1 MGFFIRARRALSR
14 SFTGGR
20 PTRVHSASCVALATA
35 LFSLAFVPTA
45 FAAGPQPRT
54 NDLSSVCL
62 VNATTGWAVG
72 SEGAMMK
79 TVNGGATWTS
89 QKSGTAYWLRS
100 VAFTDSSHGWAV
112 GGAGTI
118 LVTTDGGS
126 HWKTQ
131 SSGTGLQLNSV
142 AFTDRSHGWAVG
154 ERGLILATTDGGGHW
169 KVQRRPDNGID
180 DRSVL
185 SVSFTDSKHGRAV
198 EQIMHDGWDYYS
210 CGILVTTDGGAHW
223 TTQDVGL
230 YQWLNAVTFTDLSH
244 GWGVGRRSVLF
255 SGSLYTI
262 WSTVNGGFTWTSS
275 TAGPAQDLNSV
286 SFADAAHGWAVGDG
300 GTIVSTINGG
310 AGWASQNSGTTTDL
324 ACVDFAS
331 NATAGLAVGG
341 GGTILRTIDGGA
353 TWTRQLAP
361 LRTAV
366 TLSNPLAPST
376 MTHAKSY
383 TVHGYLKPRHV
394 RGSQPVYIYEYKRV
408 SGAWTL
414 YGSVKA
420 TASNYRTYTKYSAKV
435 KLPSAGKWR
444 LRAYAPADGNH
455 EAKWSSGFDYVR
467 VK

>member
-1 MGFFIRARRALSR
+1 MRFSACARRALSR
-14 SFTGGR
+14 LFTGGR
-20 PTRVHSASCVALATA
+20 PTKVHAATYLALATT
-35 LFSLAFVPTA
+35 LLSVAFVPAA

-89 QKSGTAYWLRS
+89 QKSDTANRLLS
-100 VAFTDSSHGWAV
+100 VAFTDTSHGWAV
-112 GGAGTI
+112 GDAGSI
-118 LVTTDGGS
+118 LVTSDGGR
-126 HWKTQ
+126 HWTTQ
-131 SSGTGLQLNSV
+131 HSGTGLQLNSV

-154 ERGLILATTDGGGHW
+154 ERGVILATTDGGRHW
-169 KVQRRPDNGID
+169 KVQRRPDYGID

-185 SVSFTDSKHGRAV
+185 SVSFTDSKHGRAI

-210 CGILVTTDGGAHW
+210 CGMLVTADGGAHW
-223 TTQDVGL
+223 TTQDVDL
-230 YQWLNAVTFTDLSH
+230 YQWLNAATFTDASH
-244 GWGVGRRSVLF
+244 GWGVGCSSVLF
-255 SGSLYTI
+255 SAPLFTI
-262 WSTVNGGFTWTSS
+262 WSTVNGGSTWTSS
-275 TAGPAQDLNSV
+275 TTGPAQDLNSV
-286 SFADAAHGWAVGDG
+286 SFADASHGWAVGDG

-331 NATAGLAVGG
+331 VSTGLAVGR
-341 GGTILRTIDGGA
+341 GGTILKTIDGGA

-366 TLSNPLAPST
+366 TLSNPSAPST

-383 TVHGYLKPRHV
+383 IVHGYLKPRHV
-394 RGSQPVYIYEYKRV
+394 RGSQPVYIYEYKSV
-408 SGAWTL
+408 GSTWTL

-467 VK
+467 VR